1 MQWRRV
7 DGTPKEQHM
16 EMQRL
21 TQLGTGLEHLYG
33 GGEGHAVGLLDLT
46 ALEWELLQKGPR
58 TFLTSSGRLLNER
71 CRAEGRWGVLPYNY
85 STQAASCMG
94 LQERGRNGETIPLLL

>member
-46 ALEWELLQKGPR
+46 ALEWELLQKR
-58 TFLTSSGRLLNER
+58 SQDLFDFLRE
-71 CRAEGRWGVLPYNY
+71 
-85 STQAASCMG
+85 AA
-94 LQERGRNGETIPLLL
+94 Q